1 MKRFNFPVKRL
12 TAINGTLSRRTRSTL
27 SAPKASNDEA
37 KPFQEMPTEKG
48 SSFLFGVGPETN
60 KGGNLFTY
68 IRQLA
73 DKHGK
78 LFRVKAFPGK
88 YMVIVAN
95 TEDADIVIRNEGKYP
110 SRGPTATVWRVI
122 LDSMKENV
130 SSANLLVTS
139 EGQDWQNL
147 RSLLNPVVMP
157 RKLGRHVHRLND
169 VCETFLELA
178 QASVQDDGY
187 SKDLMEFLPSW
198 SAEAIS
204 RFLYPLPVCFQ
215 KTNDPRIYNIFEG
228 MQDFINA
235 SSAYLYPE
243 FVLKYFPVKAV
254 KVGKEG
260 FKKYKKATLEVLK
273 EMEEK
278 MKSSSE
284 DFTEGT
290 FMEQWKSQGLSYD
303 AIIAIMADFM
313 AAGTDTTVNTMGF
326 VLHKLA
332 LNHQVQEKAHEE
344 VLSVVGNDG
353 IITDEAMHKLSYVK
367 AIQKE
372 TARFSSFSLGTAR
385 VLEENVVIGGYEIP
399 AKTFVVITSGIM
411 GQDQDIFEDPE
422 EFRPDR
428 WLRDTDNQKRHQQ
441 QLATGVFGFGPRNC
455 LGRRIAELE
464 MWTLLAKIMQK
475 TRLELHPNSVDLQP
489 TGVTSFRPDRPLRVK
504 FESF

>member
-1 MKRFNFPVKRL
+1 
-12 TAINGTLSRRTRSTL
+12 
-27 SAPKASNDEA
+27 
-37 KPFQEMPTEKG
+37 
-48 SSFLFGVGPETN
+48 
-60 KGGNLFTY
+60 
-68 IRQLA
+68 
-73 DKHGK
+73 
-78 LFRVKAFPGK
+78 
-88 YMVIVAN
+88 
-95 TEDADIVIRNEGKYP
+95 
-110 SRGPTATVWRVI
+110 
-122 LDSMKENV
+122 
-130 SSANLLVTS
+130 
-139 EGQDWQNL
+139 
-147 RSLLNPVVMP
+147 
-157 RKLGRHVHRLND
+157 
-169 VCETFLELA
+169 
-178 QASVQDDGY
+178 
-187 SKDLMEFLPSW
+187 
-198 SAEAIS
+198 
-204 RFLYPLPVCFQ
+204 
-215 KTNDPRIYNIFEG
+215 

-399 AKTFVVITSGIM
+399 AKVSPKLTHVHVCIQLHLNI
-411 GQDQDIFEDPE
+411 EDTIRTTGSCP
-422 EFRPDR
+422 
-428 WLRDTDNQKRHQQ
+428 LHNGV
-441 QLATGVFGFGPRNC
+441 LAYF
-455 LGRRIAELE
+455 
-464 MWTLLAKIMQK
+464 
-475 TRLELHPNSVDLQP
+475 TRMLY
-489 TGVTSFRPDRPLRVK
+489 
-504 FESF
+504 